1 MLNRKLLLFGG
12 IFLAAGLVFGQT
24 PQAPSNAEMAKKIET
39 TCTGYCHGPSLIAQQ
54 RLDRNGWTRE
64 LDKMIRWGANVPP
77 ADKDLFIAY
86 LARTFSVNR
95 PLPNS
100 FKAVPAGKGSDVFQ
114 LACLACHDDRLV
126 TSRRLDK
133 AGWTRQ
139 VDEMIKLGAFV
150 PTARK
155 DDLIEYLTTNWGR

>member
-1 MLNRKLLLFGG
+1 MLNRKFLLFGG

-24 PQAPSNAEMAKKIET
+24 PQAPSNAEMAKKLET
-39 TCTGYCHGPSLIAQQ
+39 MCTGCHGPSLIAQQ

-77 ADKDLFIAY
+77 ADKDLLITY
-86 LARTFSVNR
+86 LARTFSVTR

-100 FKAVPAGKGSDVFQ
+100 FKAVPPGKGSDVFQ
-114 LACLACHDDRLV
+114 VACLACHDDRLV

-150 PTARK
+150 PTTRK
-155 DDLIEYLTTNWGR
+155 DELIEYLTANWGR

>member
-12 IFLAAGLVFGQT
+12 IFLAAGLVFAQT
-24 PQAPSNAEMAKKIET
+24 PQTPSNAEMAKKLET
-39 TCTGYCHGPSLIAQQ
+39 TCTGSCHGPLLIAQQ
-54 RLDRNGWTRE
+54 RLDRNGWTRAV
-64 LDKMIRWGANVPP
+64 DKMIRWGANVGP
-77 ADKDLFIAY
+77 ADKDLLIAY
-86 LARTFSVNR
+86 LARTFSVSR

-114 LACLACHDDRLV
+114 IACLACHDDRLI

-133 AGWTRQ
+133 AGWTHQ